1 MGHWDSCVLFTYC
14 HYCVPFGFWFVLST
28 SLLFGPTREPRLI
41 CIIYFFLAGLVF
53 VVAYRL
59 SLVEASGGH
68 PVVAVRGLLNVVA
81 SLVVEHSL
89 SALEIQRL
97 WRTGLVVPQ
106 HVGSSWTRDYSH
118 VPCIGWGFLTTGPPG
133 KSLVL
138 NILNT
143 CFHKWC
149 I

>member
-1 MGHWDSCVLFTYC
+1 MALQESPDSSALF
-14 HYCVPFGFWFVLST
+14 
-28 SLLFGPTREPRLI
+28 
-41 CIIYFFLAGLVF
+41 IYFWLGWVF

-68 PVVAVRGLLNVVA
+68 PVVAARGLLDVVA

-89 SALEIQRL
+89 SALEIQQL
-97 WRTGLVVPQ
+97 WHTGLVVPE
-106 HVGSSWTRDYSH
+106 HVGSSWTRDYTH
-118 VPCIGWGFLTTGPPG
+118 VPCIGGGFLTTGPPG